1 MVENVE
7 NVEKQDRNEQG
18 SELEALA
25 QSFLAHRPRLHAIAQ
40 RALGSPWSADD
51 AVQETWIRLQRAD
64 AAAIED
70 LQPWL
75 TTVVS
80 RVCIDLIRRSE
91 RRPEVPAEE
100 LPPEPGGPGDL
111 AEDVLRTE
119 ELALAMHVV
128 LDSLGPL
135 ERLAVIL
142 HDVFALPYSQIAPIL
157 DRTPTAAR
165 QLASRARARLSEVDA
180 AAVRQQQEG
189 VIEAFLAAARE
200 GDFGGLLQLLDPE
213 IELRSD
219 AAAVEAAAAA
229 LADGAPPL
237 APMME
242 GSDAVARVFSGRM
255 HDVARIDLGG
265 LPAAA
270 YIREREMQAV
280 YLIHSRRG
288 LITRIEVLADPE
300 HLAALP
306 RGDGQRP
313 GGRAQDA

>member
-1 MVENVE
+1 MVESRDWHE
-7 NVEKQDRNEQG
+7 DKGEHG

-25 QSFLAHRPRLHAIAQ
+25 RSFVAHRPRLHAIAQ

-51 AVQETWIRLQRAD
+51 AGQETWIRLQRAD
-64 AAAIED
+64 ATAIED
-70 LQPWL
+70 LQAWL

-80 RVCIDLIRRSE
+80 RVCIDLIRRSG

-100 LPPEPGGPGDL
+100 LSAEPGGAGDL
-111 AEDVLRTE
+111 AEEVLRTE

-142 HDVFALPYSQIAPIL
+142 HDVFALPYAQIAPIL
-157 DRTPTAAR
+157 DRSPAAAR
-165 QLASRARARLSEVDA
+165 QLASRARARLRDVETST
-180 AAVRQQQEG
+180 VRQQQEG

-200 GDFGGLLQLLDPE
+200 GDFGRLLQLLDPE

-237 APMME
+237 APMVQ
-242 GSDAVARVFSGRM
+242 GSDAVARVFAGRM
-255 HDVARIDLGG
+255 HDVAMVALEGI
-265 LPAAA
+265 PAAA
-270 YIREREMQAV
+270 YINDGRMLAA
-280 YLIHSRRG
+280 YLLRLDGDR
-288 LITRIEVLADPE
+288 ITRIDVLADAG
-300 HLAALP
+300 HLAGLQP
-306 RGDGQRP
+306 VGEGRP
-313 GGRAQDA
+313 SRRV